1 MHLKYNV
8 NTKGWLLMA
17 LLQIRVDDELKKQA
31 SLIFN
36 EIGIDLSTA
45 VRMFL
50 KRSVQEGGL
59 PFGTK
64 IDLDRI
70 NAIIA
75 IEEMRETSMKN
86 GNSEMTLEEIN
97 EEIKAARKEKKK
109 KVK

>member
-1 MHLKYNV
+1 
-8 NTKGWLLMA
+8 MA
-17 LLQIRVDDELKKQA
+17 LLQVRVDDELKKQA
-31 SLIFN
+31 SAIFN
-36 EIGIDLSTA
+36 EIGIDISTA

-75 IEEMRETSMKN
+75 IDEMRTISEKN
-86 GNSEMTLEEIN
+86 GNSEMTLDEIN
-97 EEIKAARKEKKK
+97 EEIRAARREKKNK
-109 KVK
+109 K